1 MYLPVPASGATTVT
15 VESRLGPAVSAF
27 EVLPANKTFGSS
39 TVRRFLPF
47 KPRLAFGRL
56 KGNRCTTAPAAVS
69 FVSDQDF
76 SVRKSFHITNNI
88 PPPAPAHA

>member
-1 MYLPVPASGATTVT
+1 MAECFPQTKP
-15 VESRLGPAVSAF
+15 
-27 EVLPANKTFGSS
+27 FGSS
-39 TVRRFLPF
+39 TVRRFLPL

-56 KGNRCTTAPAAVS
+56 KGNRRTTAPAAVS